1 MKTALLY
8 KALITFIFIPSLV
21 IANNNNDLNGKQTKE
36 KKIHKEFT
44 VNSDATLEIDNSY
57 GNIDIVTWNENR
69 IVIDV
74 TITTSGNNLEK
85 VEKKLD
91 EINVEFSGTSNR
103 VTAKTHFSK
112 RKSFWNW
119 GNNNVKMKINY
130 VVKMPMSNNVD
141 LENDYGS
148 INLDKLEGRATIDCD
163 YGKITTKELMADNN
177 NISFDYTKNS
187 YFEYIKSGT
196 INADYSSYTVSK
208 TNDLEIDTDYT
219 KSNIE
224 IAEDVTYNCDYGS
237 LTIGKAN
244 NIKGDGDY
252 LTLRIGEVY
261 KNVSVTADYGSIKID
276 NMTNNAGDINIE
288 SDYMKIT
295 IGYSSGYHFDFD
307 LDLSY
312 ASLRG
317 DDDLEV
323 SKRIEKSSS
332 KKYAGYHGSKGSGNT
347 INITSDYGSVTFNK
361 N

>member
-1 MKTALLY
+1 MKTAPLY
-8 KALITFIFIPSLV
+8 KAFFALLFIPSLV
-21 IANNNNDLNGKQTKE
+21 LANNNDLNGKHTKE
-36 KKIHKEFT
+36 KKVHKEFN
-44 VNSDATLEIDNSY
+44 VNSNATLEIDNSY

-74 TITTSGNNLEK
+74 TITTNGNNLEK

-91 EINVEFSGTSNR
+91 DIDIEFSGTSNR
-103 VTAKTHFSK
+103 VVAKTHFSK
-112 RKSFWNW
+112 NKSFWNW
-119 GNNNVKMKINY
+119 GNSNVSMKINY

-148 INLDKLEGRATIDCD
+148 INLDKLEGRAIIDCD

-177 NISFDYTKNS
+177 VLTFDYTKNS
-187 YFEYIKSGT
+187 YFDYIKSGS
-196 INADYSSYTVSK
+196 INADYSSYTVGK
-208 TNDLEIDTDYT
+208 TNNLDIETDYT
-219 KSNIE
+219 KSIIE

-237 LTIGKAN
+237 LTVEKAN

-261 KNVSVTADYGSIKID
+261 KNVSVTADYGSMKIN
-276 NMTNNAGDINIE
+276 NMTSNAGDVNIE
-288 SDYMKIT
+288 SDFMKIT
-295 IGYSSGYHFDFD
+295 IGYSSGYNFDFD

-332 KKYAGYHGSKGSGNT
+332 KKYSGYHGSKGSGNT

>member
-1 MKTALLY
+1 MKTAPLY
-8 KALITFIFIPSLV
+8 KAFFALLFIPSLV
-21 IANNNNDLNGKQTKE
+21 LANNNDLNGKHTKE
-36 KKIHKEFT
+36 KKVHKEFN
-44 VNSDATLEIDNSY
+44 VNSNATLEIDNSY

-74 TITTSGNNLEK
+74 TITTNGNNLEK

-91 EINVEFSGTSNR
+91 DIDIEFSETSNR
-103 VTAKTHFSK
+103 VVAKTHFSK
-112 RKSFWNW
+112 NKSFWNW
-119 GNNNVKMKINY
+119 GNSNVSMKINY

-148 INLDKLEGRATIDCD
+148 INLDKLEGRAIIDCD

-177 NISFDYTKNS
+177 VLTFDYTKNS
-187 YFEYIKSGT
+187 YFDYIKSGS
-196 INADYSSYTVSK
+196 INADYSSYTVGK
-208 TNDLEIDTDYT
+208 TNNLDIETDYT
-219 KSNIE
+219 KSIIE

-237 LTIGKAN
+237 LTVEKAN

-261 KNVSVTADYGSIKID
+261 KNVSVTADYGSMKIN
-276 NMTNNAGDINIE
+276 NMTSNAGDVNIE
-288 SDYMKIT
+288 SDFMKIT
-295 IGYSSGYHFDFD
+295 IGYSSGYNFDFD

-332 KKYAGYHGSKGSGNT
+332 KKYSGYHGSKGSGNT